1 MRLFHFI
8 AFWLLAT
15 LPVSAALDVRN
26 PRWGFGGKVALGTFN
41 LLSVEVRNPGN
52 DIANAVLTLTT
63 EGGVSAAAYH
73 QPVTLSPG
81 QARWVQFNVYVGN
94 YKPDF
99 ELSWGDRQVLP
110 IEDLRGEKNY
120 APPAVVVLADP
131 DTVRASRLPVFP
143 EEMFPATVSA
153 TDGLHAVLLDHQP
166 RFRVASQA
174 EAFLD
179 WVRLGGIVH
188 VVPGPG
194 GTMPTFDG
202 KLAMLNVTGPAE
214 RVGSG
219 WVVRHQV
226 SVAEASPKTL
236 EAAGFPLPA
245 EPANNPRPDPD
256 QQSYRYNS
264 DANSDSS
271 FFETLAMVTR
281 PKIAWWL
288 IYLLTAVY
296 VIVIGPVFFLLR
308 KRDYRMLLLGFLGT
322 VTLFA
327 WIFTVIGRRGYGES
341 QVCHSLAVARVIG
354 GGRYDV
360 THWSHA
366 FATSG
371 NTYHFSYP
379 GASQLYAAVGQSGE
393 KVRGSINLGGEASFD
408 ADIPL
413 FSFRNFLHRGV
424 MTGDDV
430 TATVISIP
438 KADPSRQYDQWRDG
452 FKMTLAGEVPGE
464 VISAAVQVGRYCL
477 PAQISGRE
485 VKIRSYSSGSGLDVL
500 RPPGS
505 DDYGRYNFRYYRY
518 GGGPEAALNVL
529 RADGADLAQRAFG
542 DPANSSRGLGR
553 PPGKDTFR
561 LYIYAAAPRAFRM
574 AGTEFAA
581 GRNFVLYVQDF
592 AMSAGKS
599 AP

>member
-1 MRLFHFI
+1 MRLVQLI
-8 AFWLLAT
+8 ALWLLAT

-26 PRWGFGGKVALGTFN
+26 PRWGFGGKPVLGTFN
-41 LLSVEVRNPGN
+41 ILSVEVRNPGGGV
-52 DIANAVLTLTT
+52 ASEVLTLKT
-63 EGGVSAAAYH
+63 EGGGASSAAYH
-73 QPVTLSPG
+73 HPVTLSPG
-81 QARWVQFNVYVGN
+81 QTRWVQFNVYIGN

-99 ELSWGDRQVLP
+99 ELWWGEGQTLP
-110 IEDLRGEKNY
+110 IEDARGEKNS

-131 DTVRASRLPVFP
+131 DAVRASRFPVFP
-143 EEMFPATVSA
+143 EDMFPATVSA

-166 RFRVASQA
+166 HFRAASQTD
-174 EAFLD
+174 AFLD

-188 VVPGPG
+188 VVPGPS
-194 GTMPTFDG
+194 GTLPTFEG
-202 KLAMLNVTGPAE
+202 KLAVLNVAGSPE
-214 RVGSG
+214 RVETG
-219 WVVRHQV
+219 WVVKHSV
-226 SVAEASPKTL
+226 TVAEASDKLL
-236 EAAGFPLPA
+236 ENAGFPAPT
-245 EPANNPRPDPD
+245 EPSGNARPDPN
-256 QQSYRYNS
+256 QQYYRNNS
-264 DANSDSS
+264 DGAADSS

-288 IYLLTAVY
+288 IYLLTVVY
-296 VIVIGPVFFLLR
+296 VVVIGPVFFILR
-308 KRDYRMLLLGFLGT
+308 RRDYRVLLLGFLGT
-322 VTLFA
+322 VAMFA

-341 QVCHSLAVARVIG
+341 QVCHSLAIARVMG

-379 GASQLYAAVGQSGE
+379 GASQLYAAVGQPGE
-393 KVRGSINLGGEASFD
+393 KVRGSINLGGDASFD

-430 TATVISIP
+430 AATAVSIP
-438 KADPSRQYDQWRDG
+438 QADPSRQFDLWRDG

-464 VISAAVQVGRYCL
+464 VISAAVQVGKYFL

-485 VKIRSYSSGSGLDVL
+485 VKIYSYSSNSGVGVL
-500 RPPGS
+500 RPNGS
-505 DDYGRYNFRYYRY
+505 DNSDRYYRY
-518 GGGPEAALNVL
+518 YGYGRSPEEALSAL
-529 RADGADLAQRAFG
+529 RSDGADLAQRALAE
-542 DPANSSRGLGR
+542 PADHARGLGR
-553 PPGKDTFR
+553 PMGKNTLR

-581 GRNFVLYVQDF
+581 GRNFILYVQDL
-592 AMSAGKS
+592 AMPGGKS
-599 AP
+599 PL